1 MRQDSD
7 NPGIFRGLINFTAAL
22 DSALSQHLELANVF
36 RGTSKT
42 IQNELLD
49 IMYET
54 AKNEIKKEI
63 NKAKFAAVISDDTID
78 VSSYQKNVVVF
89 RYIADGKVV
98 ERFWLF
104 GKLPQGDA
112 ETISTQ
118 VLSCI
123 GDVLPKIEDKYKLIS
138 QSYDGAPVMSGNQRS
153 VQSIVKDAFPNAH
166 YVHCYAHQ
174 LNLFLHQVTSQIPS
188 IRIFFANLNGFS
200 DFFIGLPKELLALMN
215 VLLRGFHDQCRQ
227 DGTFRVELFLLF
239 LEFFSQLMPHVDIL

>member
-1 MRQDSD
+1 MECIKFCGAFELALRGHDETEDSD
-7 NPGIFRGLINFTAAL
+7 NPGIFRGLIDFTAAL
-22 DSALSQHLELANVF
+22 DSALSQLLESATVF
-36 RGTSKT
+36 KGTSKT

-63 NKAKFAAVISDDTID
+63 NKAKFVAVISDDTTD
-78 VSSYQKNVVVF
+78 ASSYQQNVVVF

-98 ERFWLF
+98 EIFWSF
-104 GKLPQGDA
+104 GKLPQSDA

-138 QSYDGAPVMSGNQRS
+138 QSYDGAPVMSGSQRS

-174 LNLFLHQVTSQIPS
+174 LNLVLHQVASQIPN

-200 DFFIGLPKELLALMN
+200 DFFLSVYQKDCLP
-215 VLLRGFHDQCRQ
+215 
-227 DGTFRVELFLLF
+227 
-239 LEFFSQLMPHVDIL
+239 